1 MNTEPDQCSF
11 YHLISSTK
19 KYNSYNFSAYKYDVM
34 KEKLLFVICS
44 KLFRAQEKLEV
55 PKSCSSSNNDLHFL

>member
-34 KEKLLFVICS
+34 KKNISLPFIQNYFV
-44 KLFRAQEKLEV
+44 LRR
-55 PKSCSSSNNDLHFL
+55 N